1 MTYKYLHGDIWT
13 DAAVFEKVT
22 MWNNEYWLLSLLLVQ
37 LSTEASSKRQMGKGK
52 IKSSGKVND
61 VAESYERICLQSFDH
76 LSDSPFPEIM
86 APKGFSYFVNM
97 TSQPSPIITRVQI
110 LEVKCRG

>member
-1 MTYKYLHGDIWT
+1 
-13 DAAVFEKVT
+13 

-61 VAESYERICLQSFDH
+61 IVESYERICLQSFDH
-76 LSDSPFPEIM
+76 LSNCLFPEIM
-86 APKGFSYFVNM
+86 APKVFHTLS
-97 TSQPSPIITRVQI
+97 T
-110 LEVKCRG
+110 